1 MGEERFFLEG
11 ICDWKVLVPPTVY
24 PPRED
29 TQLLCRAISELS
41 RHGGKAVEI
50 GCGSGIVSIFL
61 ASLGWD
67 VTSFDV
73 NPYAVSATRG
83 NLERHAFPSDRVE
96 ESGVG
101 DGLQIPDDTE
111 LVVWNIPYL
120 DRMNENG
127 GLAEQMEEVAL
138 SDIPDGGWGGP
149 LLDLLSKNPKSISP
163 RIVVLLVLRTDPV
176 SSSKIS
182 EWRARGWS
190 CRALKSDRM
199 GNEKIEVFGMWR
211 TGFGEEATKIETC
224 NSTMDEAMKLGDGG
238 WKRVFS
244 SMQSG
249 GRGRRGAKWFSKE
262 GGVFATWNLDSR
274 LLENIPAGILQ
285 TSIGSLVSTELGAMM
300 KWPNDIIAPDGR
312 KMGGVLV
319 ESSEGDSIRVGV
331 GLNRYGFDEEGIS
344 GSGWEETLGKV
355 EAKEVFKKIDWSI
368 SSLFEDNGTLPS
380 TSLESLI
387 SISWNALSGLLSEG
401 TAVLVDG
408 EVMRP
413 VGLNDMG
420 EIEAMGSNGQEVVRD
435 LDGPEWLL
443 ES

>member
-1 MGEERFFLEG
+1 
-11 ICDWKVLVPPTVY
+11 
-24 PPRED
+24 
-29 TQLLCRAISELS
+29 
-41 RHGGKAVEI
+41 
-50 GCGSGIVSIFL
+50 
-61 ASLGWD
+61 
-67 VTSFDV
+67 
-73 NPYAVSATRG
+73 
-83 NLERHAFPSDRVE
+83 
-96 ESGVG
+96 
-101 DGLQIPDDTE
+101 
-111 LVVWNIPYL
+111 
-120 DRMNENG
+120 
-127 GLAEQMEEVAL
+127 
-138 SDIPDGGWGGP
+138 
-149 LLDLLSKNPKSISP
+149 
-163 RIVVLLVLRTDPV
+163 
-176 SSSKIS
+176 
-182 EWRARGWS
+182 
-190 CRALKSDRM
+190 
-199 GNEKIEVFGMWR
+199 
-211 TGFGEEATKIETC
+211 
-224 NSTMDEAMKLGDGG
+224 MKLNY
-238 WKRVFS
+238 R
-244 SMQSG
+244 
-249 GRGRRGAKWFSKE
+249 
-262 GGVFATWNLDSR
+262 
-274 LLENIPAGILQ
+274 
-285 TSIGSLVSTELGAMM
+285 M

-331 GLNRYGFDEEGIS
+331 GLNRYGFDEDGIS